1 MHRSQ
6 VLFALLS
13 AFLAGVFLASLMR
26 ISWSLILIFS
36 ILGISIIAVAGYE
49 KTFGRFVSKR
59 KKGIVIGFLL
69 LVFALGLGRYSAF
82 EYGHTLLE
90 EFNNRDSEVI
100 LRGYISDELENDG
113 AKTKFTFRVKEI
125 QTPQITIPVDEN
137 VLIRTDIFP
146 PKAYGDFLEIS
157 GVPEKPQN
165 FSNFDYIIYLKK
177 EGIRSI
183 IAFPRIRKID
193 AVRIGIF
200 EKYKIPVFKMLF
212 SVKNNFQ
219 ASIKKVMAEPDS
231 EYMNGILLGSR
242 QNIPIEIRESFN
254 KTGTTHV
261 LALSGFNITII
272 ANALL
277 ITLTQ
282 FKRRKKAFWVSSGI
296 IVLFTIM
303 VGAGPSI
310 ARATIMGLILLFAQ
324 SYGRLY
330 NPMNAILFAAA
341 LMVWLNPLILV
352 HDIGFQLSFM
362 AVMGIIMFHPVF
374 ERAMRAWPDK
384 FKIRENLQMTISA
397 QVLVIPLLMYYFQQ
411 FSLVSLPANILILP
425 LIPLAMLLGFL
436 SGLAGLI
443 FIPLGKALGILATLV
458 STYQLTVVEW
468 LGSFEFSSLTISINA
483 YVLFFSYS
491 IIIISF
497 LIMRQKNSHEI

>member
-100 LRGYISDELENDG
+100 LRG
-113 AKTKFTFRVKEI
+113 
-125 QTPQITIPVDEN
+125 
-137 VLIRTDIFP
+137 
-146 PKAYGDFLEIS
+146 EIS

-282 FKRRKKAFWVSSGI
+282 FMRRKKAFWVSSGI